1 MRLLLVELRRLMA
14 RKVVLLTV
22 LGAVAVAVVSLVGVA
37 NQARQLE
44 SARAGADTEYQ
55 RMVEDNERV
64 QEECRLAEAEE
75 RRRSGDA
82 SVDFGCDDFAVP
94 TIEEFYGQLPTM
106 AEQLQFLL
114 QGASYPLMFLALAI
128 GSTAVAAE
136 FAHRTMATWL
146 TFVPRR
152 TPVFVSKVL
161 APALASAPVVLTG
174 LVLLLLG
181 TPVVYAA
188 FGLDRSMP
196 DGWGPPA
203 WTSLRILVLG
213 LVAAAFGAAAAFLV
227 RHTGVVLGV
236 VIGWMF
242 IVEGIL
248 GSSFTGVARLG
259 LVRNVAAF
267 VENGTTWTTW
277 TDCNGPQGCRE
288 VVETLSFA
296 HGATVLA
303 VVLGAVLLA
312 AWARFRRSDI
322 S

>member
-1 MRLLLVELRRLMA
+1 MRLLVVELRRLLA

-44 SARAGADTEYQ
+44 AARAGADTEYQ
-55 RMVEDNERV
+55 RMVDDNERM
-64 QEECRLAEAEE
+64 QEECRLAEADE

-82 SVDFGCDDFAVP
+82 SVDFGCDDFQVP
-94 TIEEFYGQLPTM
+94 TIEEFFGQLPSM
-106 AEQLQFLL
+106 SEQLQFLL

-152 TPVFVSKVL
+152 TPVFVSKVV
-161 APALASAPVVLTG
+161 APALAAAPVVLTG
-174 LVLLLLG
+174 LVLLLVG
-181 TPVVYAA
+181 TPLVYAV
-188 FGLDRSMP
+188 FGLDRSVP
-196 DGWGPPA
+196 DGWGEPV
-203 WTSLRILVLG
+203 WMSLRILLLG
-213 LVAAAFGAAAAFLV
+213 LAAAALGAGAAFLV
-227 RHTGVVLGV
+227 RHTGVVLGL

-248 GSSFTGVARLG
+248 GSSFAWVARLG

-267 VENGTTWTTW
+267 VENGTSWSTFV
-277 TDCNGPQGCRE
+277 DCNRAEGCRE
-288 VVETLSFA
+288 VVQTLSFA
-296 HGATVLA
+296 HGATVLG
-303 VVLGAVLLA
+303 VVLGVVLLA
-312 AWARFRRSDI
+312 AWARFRRADI